1 MRINVARTPHA
12 TWFLARG
19 MHTSP
24 MVAYSGVQLAHAP
37 DLLPSPDRPTDS
49 DPDHTH
55 WLWLVFAS
63 LQKLD
68 GFRIDYNMTC
78 KTLLKY
84 VAI

>member
-1 MRINVARTPHA
+1 MYISDHFMRINVAR
-12 TWFLARG
+12 
-19 MHTSP
+19 SP
-24 MVAYSGVQLAHAP
+24 MVAHSGVQLAHAP

-49 DPDHTH
+49 DPDHTY
-55 WLWLVFAS
+55 WLWLVFAF